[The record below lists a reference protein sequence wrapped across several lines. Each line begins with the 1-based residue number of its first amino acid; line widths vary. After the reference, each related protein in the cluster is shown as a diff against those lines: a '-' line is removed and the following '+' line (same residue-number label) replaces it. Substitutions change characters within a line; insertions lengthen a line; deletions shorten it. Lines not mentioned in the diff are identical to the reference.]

1 MAQALFVLS
10 GGDSPWHK
18 SHSGPA
24 DTQGVQPSPK
34 RATALPT
41 SRHRPA
47 VRSPHSI
54 TAGTVCGSGHRIYAR
69 HSSSGS
75 HSAGPAPACTSS
87 VIHAA
92 EPEPLWWTISSHTG
106 ATGRC
111 LLTQATTSP
120 SASIITTRKQRWK
133 WPKNGGKNRK
143 ISAKPI
149 PALGAGAHA
158 GHRRTRTGQATA
170 CVTLPPG

>member
-18 SHSGPA
+18 NHLGPA
-24 DTQGVQPSPK
+24 NTQGVQPSPK

-47 VRSPHSI
+47 AGSPHSI
-54 TAGTVCGSGHRIYAR
+54 TAGTVCVSGHRIYAQ

-75 HSAGPAPACTSS
+75 PSAESAPACTSS

-92 EPEPLWWTISSHTG
+92 AAEPLWWIISSHTG
-106 ATGRC
+106 AIGRC

-120 SASIITTRKQRWK
+120 SASITTTRKQRWK
-133 WPKNGGKNRK
+133 WRKNGGKNRR
-143 ISAKPI
+143 ITAKPF

-158 GHRRTRTGQATA
+158 GHRCAHAGQALLA
-170 CVTLPPG
+170 